1 MGNPE
6 TRACMDTQETKYEKL
21 GVHLYAF
28 KNYTKANCLLECRA
42 AAMLQ
47 KCKCLIYF
55 FPFLPRAFIK
65 QYIPEYN
72 SSKDIICDSEQ
83 LKCLAEN
90 SASMSALSEGG
101 QGDMVEGLDCDCPD
115 NCNDVIYSQEI
126 STGPFKDT
134 NHMFWKN
141 AIGRCYTPCQ
151 SSNKQ
156 FNEE

>member
-1 MGNPE
+1 MDPE
-6 TRACMDTQETKYEKL
+6 TRACMDTSETKYEKL

-65 QYIPEYN
+65 QYIPEYT

-83 LKCLAEN
+83 LKCLAEHSGN
-90 SASMSALSEGG
+90 ALFRVSSNNNEFYTASMSALSEGG

-115 NCNDVIYSQEI
+115 NCNDVIYSQVTREKE
-126 STGPFKDT
+126 PRK
-134 NHMFWKN
+134 
-141 AIGRCYTPCQ
+141 
-151 SSNKQ
+151 
-156 FNEE
+156 